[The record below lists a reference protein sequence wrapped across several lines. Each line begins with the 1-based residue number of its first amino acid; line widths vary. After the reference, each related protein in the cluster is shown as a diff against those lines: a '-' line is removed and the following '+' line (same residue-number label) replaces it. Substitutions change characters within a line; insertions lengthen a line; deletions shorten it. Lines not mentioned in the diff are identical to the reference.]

1 MAFQARWREHAC
13 AGWKSQQ
20 SKGLPYD
27 IIYIMPGKKK
37 RDGVHGRDY
46 CEGEEEL
53 MKYLDR
59 MDLAGMLSEE
69 LKELQAQQ
77 RSKSSKG
84 GGLSDTHVIMN
95 TERPSTQSSDDKNS
109 VPPTHGDISDAHPGE
124 VSVHLDAA
132 PATLTSSS
140 AHADIIH
147 GVSPHDTTYESGGI
161 DSAEEDDNDASA
173 LATSP
178 HTRRNLDDD
187 FADAD
192 ESPSTTPGRQPH
204 LEQAATLDEE
214 AKEDS
219 SRPDTGPCKHYA
231 SLNSDAEDDEGSG
244 WSDEELA
251 GDCDLDLGLDEDGPP
266 QRDLFFD
273 GSLLDSAGGVDQLA
287 FGNMPSDLL
296 RDMTKTGWY
305 PLEKQTPYEYLIE
318 PYEPRPA
325 SAMQDDYP
333 RLYDG
338 PYGPTEGACVLQ
350 AHR

>member
-1 MAFQARWREHAC
+1 M
-13 AGWKSQQ
+13 
-20 SKGLPYD
+20 
-27 IIYIMPGKKK
+27 
-37 RDGVHGRDY
+37 
-46 CEGEEEL
+46 
-53 MKYLDR
+53 
-59 MDLAGMLSEE
+59 
-69 LKELQAQQ
+69 
-77 RSKSSKG
+77 KG
-84 GGLSDTHVIMN
+84 GGLSDTRVIVN
-95 TERPSTQSSDDKNS
+95 TERPSTQSSDDDNS
-109 VPPTHGDISDAHPGE
+109 VSPTHGDISDAHPGE

-132 PATLTSSS
+132 PATPTSSS

-178 HTRRNLDDD
+178 QTRRNLDDD
-187 FADAD
+187 FVDAD
-192 ESPSTTPGRQPH
+192 ESPSTTPGRQPQ

-219 SRPDTGPCKHYA
+219 SRPGTVSRSQFDGSANSVKYA
-231 SLNSDAEDDEGSG
+231 SLDSDAEDDEGSG
-244 WSDEELA
+244 WNDEELA

-266 QRDLFFD
+266 QPDLFCD

-296 RDMTKTGWY
+296 RDMAKTGWH
-305 PLEKQTPYEYLIE
+305 PFEKQTLYEYLME

-325 SAMQDDYP
+325 SAMQNDYP

>member
-59 MDLAGMLSEE
+59 MDLEE

-124 VSVHLDAA
+124 VSVYLDAA

-173 LATSP
+173 LAISP
-178 HTRRNLDDD
+178 QTRRNLDDE

-192 ESPSTTPGRQPH
+192 DPPSTTPGRQPQ
-204 LEQAATLDEE
+204 LEQAATPDEE
-214 AKEDS
+214 AKEESSRPQLEQVATLNEKTKEDS
-219 SRPDTGPCKHYA
+219 SRPGAVSKSQIDSSANSVIYA
-231 SLNSDAEDDEGSG
+231 SLDSDAEDDEGRG
-244 WSDEELA
+244 RNDEELA
-251 GDCDLDLGLDEDGPP
+251 GD
-266 QRDLFFD
+266 
-273 GSLLDSAGGVDQLA
+273 
-287 FGNMPSDLL
+287 
-296 RDMTKTGWY
+296 
-305 PLEKQTPYEYLIE
+305 
-318 PYEPRPA
+318 
-325 SAMQDDYP
+325 
-333 RLYDG
+333 
-338 PYGPTEGACVLQ
+338 
-350 AHR
+350 

>member
-59 MDLAGMLSEE
+59 MDLEE

-95 TERPSTQSSDDKNS
+95 TEVLPNEKVVIKRMTSNLCSALQHKARTIRI
-109 VPPTHGDISDAHPGE
+109 VCHRRTGVRLMDISDAHPGE
-124 VSVHLDAA
+124 VSVYLDAA

-219 SRPDTGPCKHYA
+219 SRPDTGPFK
-231 SLNSDAEDDEGSG
+231 SMVL
-244 WSDEELA
+244 
-251 GDCDLDLGLDEDGPP
+251 
-266 QRDLFFD
+266 
-273 GSLLDSAGGVDQLA
+273 
-287 FGNMPSDLL
+287 
-296 RDMTKTGWY
+296 
-305 PLEKQTPYEYLIE
+305 
-318 PYEPRPA
+318 
-325 SAMQDDYP
+325 
-333 RLYDG
+333 
-338 PYGPTEGACVLQ
+338 PTM
-350 AHR
+350 